1 MTALGYTLAAVL
13 AVAIVTIQAMAQP
26 APLEPVRYSARVA
39 YVIDGD
45 TLALDGVEPRIRL
58 WGVDAPERDQRGAQ
72 AATDALKSLA
82 GQGVRVSY
90 IQIDR
95 DRYSRIVARVFLPDG
110 REINRMMIEGGTAT
124 EFCRYSKGFYGRC

>member
-1 MTALGYTLAAVL
+1 MTALGYTLAALL

-26 APLEPVRYSARVA
+26 APLEPVRHSARVA

-72 AATDALKSLA
+72 AATDALRAVA

-90 IQIDR
+90 IEIDR
-95 DRYSRIVARVFLPDG
+95 DRYRRIVARVFLPDG
-110 REINRMMIEGGTAT
+110 QEINRTMIEGGTAS
-124 EFCRYSKGFYGRC
+124 EFCRYSKGFYGKC